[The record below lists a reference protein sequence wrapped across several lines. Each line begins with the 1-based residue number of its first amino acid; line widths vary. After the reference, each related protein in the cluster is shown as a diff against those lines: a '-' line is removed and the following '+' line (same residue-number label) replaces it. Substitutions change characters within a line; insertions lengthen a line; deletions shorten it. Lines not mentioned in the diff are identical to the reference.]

1 MQLDKLINPEKKYAI
16 PVFTELLAR
25 LGWLIKLRWGAVG
38 GAICAIEVAKRGLG
52 LALPWMPLY
61 LLISGLAAYNLVL
74 FLIARRMDVTEA
86 SDFWYKSSPIE
97 RILLPRTFRGLG
109 LEGEGYRA
117 AAFAFAQMVVD
128 LAFLASMLHYSGG
141 LENPFAFVTL
151 FHVTIASIL
160 LSRRATYLVATFA
173 FLMVSLVGIGECFG
187 FLQHF
192 SLIVGE
198 ASDHRQTPPWMI
210 AQLTVLGLTLYL
222 SAYLSSTISVR
233 LRSHER
239 DSVLFSRELSS
250 KAKALTAAYQQ
261 VSESEQLKSRYM
273 RKVAHEIRGPLGT
286 IQTSLQ
292 VVLEGLAGE
301 LPDKTRDLVER
312 AERRTRELTT
322 VATDLLTLS
331 RARESHQ
338 PADVVVVRP
347 VELVQELLVELR
359 PLAEKSGISLS
370 LQTTAHLAEV
380 RVDLQAL
387 RQLVGNLLSNAL
399 RYTPRGGT
407 VTVRLDR
414 VDSALKIAVQDT
426 GIGIPKGDLERIYE
440 EFYRSKNAR
449 EHSSDGTGLGM
460 AIVKAVVD
468 RLDGSIDVE
477 SEEAKGTSF
486 TVRLPLY
493 EK

>member
-1 MQLDKLINPEKKYAI
+1 LWLDKLVSPEKKHAI

-25 LGWLIKLRWGAVG
+25 LGWLIKLRWGAIA
-38 GAICAIEVAKRGLG
+38 GAICAIEVARNGFG
-52 LALPWMPLY
+52 IALPRMPLY
-61 LLISGLAAYNLVL
+61 LLILGLAAYNLVL

-86 SDFWYKSSPIE
+86 SDFWYKSSPVE

-141 LENPFAFVTL
+141 LENPFAFITL

-160 LSRRATYLVATFA
+160 LSRRATYVVATFA
-173 FLMVSLVGIGECFG
+173 FLMVSLVGIGECCG
-187 FLQHF
+187 FIRHF
-192 SLIVGE
+192 SLNLVE
-198 ASDHRQTPPWMI
+198 ASDLQLNPPWVI
-210 AQLTVLGLTLYL
+210 AQLTVLGLILYL

-239 DSVLFSRELSS
+239 DSVLFSREISG
-250 KAKALTAAYQQ
+250 KAKALAAAYQQ
-261 VSESEQLKSRYM
+261 VSESEQLKSQYM

-292 VVLEGLAGE
+292 VVLEGLAGDLSE
-301 LPDKTRDLVER
+301 KTRDLVER
-312 AERRTRELTT
+312 AERRARELTT

-338 PADVVVVRP
+338 PADVSAVRP
-347 VELVQELLVELR
+347 VELVQEMVEELR
-359 PLAEKSGISLS
+359 PLAEKSELSLS
-370 LQTTAHLAEV
+370 LQTTVELGEV
-380 RVDLQAL
+380 RADPQGL

-399 RYTPRGGT
+399 RYTPRGGA
-407 VTVRLDR
+407 VTVRVYR
-414 VDSALKIAVQDT
+414 VDTSLIIAVQDT
-426 GIGIPKGDLERIYE
+426 GIGIPKGDLERIFE
-440 EFYRSKNAR
+440 EFYRSMNAR
-449 EHSSDGTGLGM
+449 KHSSDGTGLGM

-468 RLDGSIDVE
+468 RVGGSIDVE

-493 EK
+493 E

>member
-1 MQLDKLINPEKKYAI
+1 MDKLVNPEKEYAI

-38 GAICAIEVAKRGLG
+38 GAICAIEIAINGLG
-52 LALPWMPLY
+52 IALPRIPLY
-61 LLISGLAAYNLVL
+61 LLILGLAAYNLVL
-74 FLIARRMDVTEA
+74 LLIARRMDATEA
-86 SDFWYKSSPIE
+86 SDFWYKSSPVE

-117 AAFAFAQMVVD
+117 AAFALAQMVVD
-128 LAFLASMLHYSGG
+128 LTFLASMLHYSGG
-141 LENPFAFVTL
+141 LQNPFAFITL

-173 FLMVSLVGIGECFG
+173 FLMISLVGIGECYG
-187 FLQHF
+187 FIGHFNLSLVGTYDLQ
-192 SLIVGE
+192 LN
-198 ASDHRQTPPWMI
+198 PPWMI

-239 DSVLFSRELSS
+239 DNILFSREISS
-250 KAKALTAAYQQ
+250 KAKALAVAYRQ
-261 VSESEQLKSRYM
+261 VSESEQLKSQYM

-301 LPDKTRDLVER
+301 LPEKTRDLVER
-312 AERRTRELTT
+312 AERRAGELTT

-331 RARESHQ
+331 RARESRQ
-338 PADVVVVRP
+338 LADVSVVRP
-347 VELVQELLVELR
+347 GELVQELMEELR
-359 PLAEKSGISLS
+359 PLADQAGLSLS
-370 LQTTAHLAEV
+370 LQMTAELGEV
-380 RVDLQAL
+380 RVDPQAVQ
-387 RQLVGNLLSNAL
+387 QLVGNLLSNAI
-399 RYTPRGGT
+399 RYTPQGGA
-407 VTVRLDR
+407 VTVRMDR
-414 VDSALKIAVQDT
+414 VDTSLEIAVQDT
-426 GIGIPKGDLERIYE
+426 GIGIPKSDLERIFE

-449 EHSSDGTGLGM
+449 KHTADGTGLGM

-468 RLDGSIDVE
+468 RLSGSIEVE

-486 TVRLPLY
+486 IVRLPLY
-493 EK
+493 E